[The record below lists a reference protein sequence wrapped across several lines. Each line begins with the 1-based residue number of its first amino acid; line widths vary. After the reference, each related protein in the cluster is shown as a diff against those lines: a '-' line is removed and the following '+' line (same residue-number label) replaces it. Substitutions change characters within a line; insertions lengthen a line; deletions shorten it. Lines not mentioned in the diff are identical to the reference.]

1 MQIIIFGNYIFLKLQ
16 KKAQNLRLNG
26 YAVFRCNILSEIEE
40 LFLLSVFMELS
51 ANALF
56 LQVQFRFDWL
66 TLYLEGDD
74 KCCRTRRAS
83 CNTVS
88 PQRHACLKSWG
99 SAAPDI
105 LQSSMGPSNRDHA

>member
-1 MQIIIFGNYIFLKLQ
+1 
-16 KKAQNLRLNG
+16 
-26 YAVFRCNILSEIEE
+26 
-40 LFLLSVFMELS
+40 MELS

-56 LQVQFRFDWL
+56 LQVQLCFDRL
-66 TLYLEGDD
+66 TLYLVGDD
-74 KCCRTRRAS
+74 EGCRTERAS

-105 LQSSMGPSNRDHA
+105 LQSGMGPSNGDHA